1 MSPPWPVVLLSYA
14 WCCRH
19 GVCRRQKPAPCRRSG
34 APVLSMPALLLLFH
48 AATLVPLMRP
58 MQPSWALTTPACRTC
73 WSSPLC
79 PSPPRPRWGGRH
91 SAGTAAGAAASS
103 AQRGCAQGCACT
115 GVRSAPC
122 PAAAC
127 CAHGCDQRPAQPAWH
142 HHNML
147 PDACTPWTLQVDV
160 AVTSG
165 LNDVTLG
172 GEVSYDAA
180 KSAITKVCAG
190 RPDSAISCP
199 PYCIIKE
206 ACAATQDV
214 ASVSTAAL

>member
-1 MSPPWPVVLLSYA
+1 
-14 WCCRH
+14 
-19 GVCRRQKPAPCRRSG
+19 
-34 APVLSMPALLLLFH
+34 
-48 AATLVPLMRP
+48 
-58 MQPSWALTTPACRTC
+58 
-73 WSSPLC
+73 
-79 PSPPRPRWGGRH
+79 
-91 SAGTAAGAAASS
+91 
-103 AQRGCAQGCACT
+103 
-115 GVRSAPC
+115 
-122 PAAAC
+122 
-127 CAHGCDQRPAQPAWH
+127 
-142 HHNML
+142 ML